1 MDCCICTCAFSK
13 HLNFAVLTGTSEL
26 VMEANSFFADFKC
39 PTRSRSLS
47 FFHGVPNVPRNWHK
61 REAWSGAGRIS
72 STQQSSASHQSS
84 AVLAGVRS
92 TIGIGIP
99 LHLTRA
105 TRSLQFPSAKA
116 SSVTITFPLPDE
128 PSKPIAA
135 SMVRAHCMTNPC
147 ASMSCATVASGLL
160 LDTKITVP
168 VCL

>member
-1 MDCCICTCAFSK
+1 MPRTSLRRRAYSK
-13 HLNFAVLTGTSEL
+13 CVTRTQP
-26 VMEANSFFADFKC
+26 MFAD
-39 PTRSRSLS
+39 SADI
-47 FFHGVPNVPRNWHK
+47 FHDAPCVSKNWHR

-92 TIGIGIP
+92 TIGIRIS

-116 SSVTITFPLPDE
+116 SSVTITVPLPDE
-128 PSKPIAA
+128 PSKPTAA
-135 SMVRAHCMTNPC
+135 SMVRAHCITNPC

>member
-1 MDCCICTCAFSK
+1 MELHIRFRVFQPTSVCGPGLHFSPSDAVQ
-13 HLNFAVLTGTSEL
+13 LLFAG
-26 VMEANSFFADFKC
+26 FKC
-39 PTRSRSLS
+39 STRSRSPSL
-47 FFHGVPNVPRNWHK
+47 FHGAPNVPRNWHK

-92 TIGIGIP
+92 TIGMGTP

-105 TRSLQFPSAKA
+105 TRSLQFPSARA
-116 SSVTITFPLPDE
+116 SSVTITVPLHGE
-128 PSKPIAA
+128 PSKPTAA
-135 SMVRAHCMTNPC
+135 SIVRAHCITNPC

-168 VCL
+168 ACL